1 MEGLSDQL
9 FRLVAE
15 ALQPEWLTRVLLSH
29 MDDGKNRDR
38 TVHLVSSMSFQLE
51 KGCFF
56 FSLFF
61 TKIRHCFVE
70 NLEMHKIITKQRIC
84 IHD

>member
-15 ALQPEWLTRVLLSH
+15 ALQPEWLTRVLLSR

-51 KGCFF
+51 KGFF
-56 FSLFF
+56 FSDYKNNALFCR
-61 TKIRHCFVE
+61 KLR
-70 NLEMHKIITKQRIC
+70 NA
-84 IHD
+84 